1 MQNLESI
8 DWSTYVKFYV
18 GVHFSTLFYTL
29 STIANVFTQPALRAD
44 GEIATSFVKRL
55 WSCVAIR

>member
-44 GEIATSFVKRL
+44 GEIANLISTGL
-55 WSCVAIR
+55 N